1 MEWLEI
7 DQDNLQMGTAKAVTR
22 FMSFAEITCF
32 VFFLSYQCTSNRLS
46 CPLCFSVRLLVNQSI
61 SHLAN
66 QSFI

>member
-1 MEWLEI
+1 VEWLEI

-46 CPLCFSVRLLVNQSI
+46 CLSI
-61 SHLAN
+61 V
-66 QSFI
+66 F